1 MSDNI
6 PSVLPP
12 LYASWID
19 QLLQGPIPP
28 ETKATCFDCAMCAKG
43 AEASGDSRYFFR
55 PNVKCCSY
63 LPELHN
69 FLVGRI
75 LEDDDPA
82 LAQGRV
88 SVLGRIQKGVAV
100 TPLGLGRSP
109 AADQIYTN
117 HDHAF
122 GRILSLRCPH
132 YLEADGGR
140 CGIWRHREAICSTY
154 FCKTVRGTV
163 GANFWSTIKQLIRAI
178 EKDLAYWCV
187 LNLDLGVEAVERLFS
202 STRKT
207 NPGKQID
214 KTQLDGVI
222 NLESQRLLW
231 GKWLGREKEFY
242 VECARLVNP
251 LTWQDVLAICR
262 PSTQAYAQ
270 IALESYKKLMS
281 NEIPARLKVG
291 PYKVIHVDKNICRI
305 NPYGFEYIEL
315 QQSLVNVLHYFDG
328 RSTHEALGA
337 IAAEGGVQLGEEVI
351 RRLVDFKVL
360 VACN

>member
-1 MSDNI
+1 MTDNI

-12 LYASWID
+12 LYASWIG

-28 ETKATCFDCAMCAKG
+28 ETRATCSDCAMCAKG
-43 AEASGDSRYFFR
+43 AEASDDSRYFFS
-55 PNVKCCSY
+55 PNVKCCTY

-82 LAQGRV
+82 LTQGRA
-88 SVLGRIQKGVAV
+88 SVLRRIQTGVAV
-100 TPLGLGRSP
+100 TPFGLGRSP
-109 AADQIYTN
+109 ATDLLYEN
-117 HDHAF
+117 MVNVF
-122 GRILSLRCPH
+122 GRNQSLRCPH

-140 CGIWRHREAICSTY
+140 CGIWRHREAVCATY
-154 FCKTVRGTV
+154 FCKTVRGAV
-163 GANFWSTIKQLIRAI
+163 GVNFWNTIRQLIKAI
-178 EKDLAYWCV
+178 EADLAYWCV
-187 LNLDLGVEAVERLFS
+187 LNLDPGIEALERLFS

-207 NPGKQID
+207 KPGRQID
-214 KTQLDGVI
+214 GIQLDGVV
-222 NLESQRLLW
+222 NPESQRSLW

-270 IALESYKKLMS
+270 LARESYQKLAP
-281 NEIPARLKVG
+281 NGIPARLKVG
-291 PYKVIHVDKNICRI
+291 SFKVIHVDKNVCRI
-305 NPYGFEYIEL
+305 NPYGFEYMEL

-328 RSTHEALGA
+328 RPTHEALGA
-337 IAAEGGVQLGEEVI
+337 IAAESGSRLDEEVI

-360 VACN
+360 IACN